1 MFMKESWPLAMNLVR
16 DDSDIDF
23 SQTRFQFLKYILDIT
38 IVCLKV
44 MLELMN
50 SAYYFHY
57 ADSFF

>member
-1 MFMKESWPLAMNLVR
+1 MKESWPLAMNLVR

>member
-50 SAYYFHY
+50 TAYYFHY